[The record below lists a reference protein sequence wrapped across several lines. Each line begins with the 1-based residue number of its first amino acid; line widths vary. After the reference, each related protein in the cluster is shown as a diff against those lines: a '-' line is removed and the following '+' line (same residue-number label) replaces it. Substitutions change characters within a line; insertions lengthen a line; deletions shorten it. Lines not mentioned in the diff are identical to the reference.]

1 VSTPTPLTSIF
12 PKEYLLPPLNN
23 VLGVRAFVGP
33 RGGDVQIDWTRI
45 PRTKLRRPDM
55 LESAIADG
63 LAGAHYLAS
72 KFPNVPLILGG
83 FSFGGPTVW
92 AVARRLQ
99 AERPGLV
106 GGLVAMAGSARGG
119 ELYEEMGVDTAA
131 SVRAVSAAGVPVQF
145 VHGTHDKNVALQ
157 VAEFLYKVRGH
168 VARQTLPSP

>member
-1 VSTPTPLTSIF
+1 M
-12 PKEYLLPPLNN
+12 
-23 VLGVRAFVGP
+23 
-33 RGGDVQIDWTRI
+33 QIDWTRI

-63 LAGAHYLAS
+63 LAGADYLAH

-131 SVRAVSAAGVPVQF
+131 SVRTVSAAGVPVQF

-168 VARQTLPSP
+168 RCSTNTAPWRCNYGLAVNTRELLGSHGLVVLAH